1 MSDLR
6 IGDRGF
12 QILEIAQK
20 KPYFSLEYLADVIGV
35 STRTIRNDLKEL
47 NNDLDEVASIV
58 NEKGKGY
65 RLVVSDKLLFDKLM
79 EESHSQKG
87 YADSP
92 KRRIAFIMDRLLNS
106 AKTYTLDEMAFEM
119 NIGRTTLVNELKK
132 AAVSLETYK
141 LEISGKQNTGIKLF
155 GEELDIRFFIIDNIY
170 DFFYDTYPLDKD
182 VTDEIVR
189 ISNHHDLESTTQSR
203 LLQFIIVM
211 LDRLLKDHPLEEMSE
226 KYHKLLDTADY
237 QIASEIVTAIE
248 DLLPIKVPL
257 NEKLFITIPIA
268 GRRTPTNNRTLSDVS
283 VTEDVKRLLELI
295 VEQIGFNREII
306 QENED
311 FFKDLQ
317 YHLTFMLNR
326 ILFGIRLKNPLIAD
340 VKEKYP
346 VAFKMADIAGDVI
359 KSKYD
364 LDVSEDELGYLAF
377 YFGVLIA
384 QSEVKVKRIR
394 NAAVICGTGRG
405 TAKLVAM
412 QLERILNQDTK
423 LDLFSETEITK
434 ELLNQ
439 YDMVFSTIRLPFEV
453 DIPLLVIN
461 EIIDENSVSRKI
473 EDITFMR
480 SFNLKDEQSHHSII
494 SQLINQD
501 KFFLLDSSQSY
512 QENLSVMI
520 EDLVEKEYLDQG
532 FAERLHERQQKGSM
546 VFDRF
551 IALPHTFNKN
561 SNQIELSIGVFPEA
575 VMADGKEIK
584 LVFLLGLPEHQIDNS
599 EHLLVKLYDEIIRI
613 ASKDKLVN
621 KLAGSTNY
629 EEMKQVLAQYRD
641 QNI

>member
-6 IGDRGF
+6 LEDRGF

-20 KPYFSLEYLADVIGV
+20 KPYFSLDYLAEAIGV
-35 STRTIRNDLKEL
+35 STRTIRNDIKEL
-47 NNDLDEVASIV
+47 NHDLDGFASIV

-65 RLVVSDKLLFDKLM
+65 QLLVSDKALFNEFIEKV
-79 EESHSQKG
+79 HAQTG
-87 YADSP
+87 YADTP
-92 KRRIAFIMDRLLNS
+92 KHRIAFIIDRLLNS
-106 AKTYTLDEMAFEM
+106 EKTYTLDEMAFEM

-132 AAVSLETYK
+132 ASVSLEAYK
-141 LEISGKQNTGIKLF
+141 LEILGKQNTGIQLF

-170 DFFYDTYPLDKD
+170 DFLYDTYPLDKD

-189 ISNHHDLESTTQSR
+189 ISNHHDLESTTQLR

-211 LDRLLKDHPLEEMSE
+211 LDRLLKNHPIGEMSE
-226 KYHKLLDTADY
+226 KYNKLLDTADF

-248 DLLPIKVPL
+248 ELLPIRVPL
-257 NEKLFITIPIA
+257 SEKLFITIPIA
-268 GRRTPTNNRTLSDVS
+268 GRRTPTNNRTLADVS

-295 VEQIGFNREII
+295 VEQIGFNKGII
-306 QENED
+306 EENED

-317 YHLTFMLNR
+317 FHLTFMLNR

-346 VAFKMADIAGDVI
+346 VAFKMANIAGEVI

-423 LDLFSETEITK
+423 LDLFSETEVTK

-439 YDMVFSTIRLPFEV
+439 YDMVFSTIKLPFEP
-453 DIPLLVIN
+453 DAPLLVIN

-473 EDITFMR
+473 DDLTFMR
-480 SFNLKDEQSHHSII
+480 SFNLKEDQSHQSII
-494 SQLINQD
+494 SQLINED
-501 KFFLLDSSQSY
+501 KYFLLDSSQSY
-512 QENLSVMI
+512 QENLSGMV
-520 EDLVEKEYLDQG
+520 EDLVTKEYLDEG
-532 FAERLHERQQKGSM
+532 FTERLHERQQKGSM

-551 IALPHTFNKN
+551 IALPHTFNQN
-561 SNQIELSIGVFPEA
+561 SNQIELAVGVFPET

-613 ASKDKLVN
+613 ATKDELVN
-621 KLAGSTNY
+621 ELAGSKSY
-629 EEMKQVLAQYRD
+629 EEIKRILAQFQDR
-641 QNI
+641 